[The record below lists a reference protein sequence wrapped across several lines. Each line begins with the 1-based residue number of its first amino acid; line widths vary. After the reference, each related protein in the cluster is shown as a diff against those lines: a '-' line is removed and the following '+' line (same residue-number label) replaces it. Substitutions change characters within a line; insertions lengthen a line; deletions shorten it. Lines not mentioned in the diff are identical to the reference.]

1 MSDESLPDKTLP
13 DETLPDAPEPTL
25 DPAPDEGPG
34 GPADVVERDK
44 DDFPLVTPD
53 QPRSAQI
60 EDHEVPDEIE
70 EPEEHDEEEKD
81 VDPGDEAPA

>member
-1 MSDESLPDKTLP
+1 MSDDQPT
-13 DETLPDAPEPTL
+13 DAPEPTL
-25 DPAPDEGPG
+25 DPIPEEGPG
-34 GPADVVERDK
+34 GPADVVERDQ

-70 EPEEHDEEEKD
+70 KPEAVDEQEKD